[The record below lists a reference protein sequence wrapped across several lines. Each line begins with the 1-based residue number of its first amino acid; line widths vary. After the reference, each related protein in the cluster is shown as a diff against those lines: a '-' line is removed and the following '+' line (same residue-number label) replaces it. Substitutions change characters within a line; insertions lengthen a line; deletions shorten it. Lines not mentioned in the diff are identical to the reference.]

1 MSRGNQYTDAEMC
14 EALRASGG
22 MVYIAADQLTKAHPE
37 REKACAPSTIYRRA
51 EKSTKVADAIDTAIG
66 QTLDIAESHVRRA
79 VLAGEKWALIY
90 YLDRKGRERGYGEG
104 RELTGKNG
112 GPIQVDNRVFDH
124 GAALAALAR
133 ASGGPTRDSVEPR
146 EDEIDSD
153 GAAVG

>member
-1 MSRGNQYTDAEMC
+1 MSRGNQYTDSEVIK
-14 EALRASGG
+14 ALQASGG

-37 REKACAPSTIYRRA
+37 RPKPCSPSMIYKRA
-51 EKSTKVADAIDTAIG
+51 QKSAKVAEAIDNAVG

-79 VLAGEKWALIY
+79 VMAGEKWALVY
-90 YLDRKGRERGYGEG
+90 YLDRKGRERGYGEA

-124 GAALAALAR
+124 GAALASLAQ
-133 ASGGPTRDSVEPR
+133 ASGGPTRDSDGPR
-146 EDEIDSD
+146 EDEADSD